1 MTAQAR
7 HARRREVGKGRLGPP
22 PVALL
27 FGASLALTTSACATG
42 SGAPGATPSPDPR
55 RHVLV
60 AEHATQLR
68 QPGKLVFRWTAR
80 EPDFRGSGVGVA
92 RVEPPFKARLDLFLD
107 NGETAGVAALVGD
120 ELRIPGDVSRALVPP
135 PALLWAA
142 FGVFRP
148 GAGAEF
154 AGGRV
159 EGGRVEVEYELPG
172 GDRVWFHLGS
182 GVVREAA
189 RLEGGSVVE
198 RITVSDG
205 GSARERTEGLYPTGA
220 TYRNLPAFRELKL
233 ELESVEHVDPFPPD
247 IWEPAGA

>member
-1 MTAQAR
+1 M
-7 HARRREVGKGRLGPP
+7 EVGKGRRDPR

-27 FGASLALTTSACATG
+27 FGASLALTTSACATAG
-42 SGAPGATPSPDPR
+42 GPPEAAPSPDPR

-60 AEHATQLR
+60 AEHATRLR

-92 RVEPPFKARLDLFLD
+92 RVEPPYKARLDLFLD
-107 NGETAGVAALVGD
+107 NGETAGVAALVDD
-120 ELRIPGDVSRALVPP
+120 ELRIPGDVSRTLVPP

-142 FGVFRP
+142 LGVFRP

-154 AGGRV
+154 ARGRV
-159 EGGRVEVEYELPG
+159 EGGRIEVEYELPA
-172 GDRVWFHLGS
+172 GDRVRFHLRN
-182 GVVREAA
+182 GVVHQAA

-198 RITVSDG
+198 RVTVPDG
-205 GSARERTEGLYPTGA
+205 VSAQERAEGLYPTDA
-220 TYRNLPAFRELKL
+220 TYRNLLEFRELNL

-247 IWEPAGA
+247 IWDPAGA